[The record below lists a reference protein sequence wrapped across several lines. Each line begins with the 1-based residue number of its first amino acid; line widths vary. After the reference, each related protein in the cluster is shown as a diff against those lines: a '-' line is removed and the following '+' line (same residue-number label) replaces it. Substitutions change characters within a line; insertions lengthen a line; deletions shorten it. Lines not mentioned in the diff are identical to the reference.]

1 MACFAILFAL
11 LSVAASHK
19 HGSHNSSPAATV
31 TANCSADITVNS
43 TEPSTAFYIYNDI
56 MVENTGLCDI
66 TRVFVNITFP
76 PEDIAFA
83 YYNVSNQTGE
93 LLGFASPMPQGSVQL
108 GGTVVLNSA
117 RIPSVVLSTLE
128 CSDTCNVPSQP
139 DGIPSSTLPTDSPVS
154 PTDAPSGSSSAES
167 SSAESSS
174 AESSSAESSSDETS
188 SDETSSESS
197 SDSSSELQVEIK
209 RGSNHYWF
217 GLNVLSGG
225 EVMGPRKVQ
234 FRDSSSDASWLRMD
248 VAQWGDAPTFT
259 YSPTSGPLVLP
270 ISLRITTT
278 SRQVTVLS
286 DIITSF
292 SPSVY
297 SSQPT
302 QAASADDEGDDV
314 DNL

>member
-167 SSAESSS
+167 SS
-174 AESSSAESSSDETS
+174 
-188 SDETSSESS
+188 DETSSESS